1 MLRLQFLGKRAGID
15 NLSPHD
21 LRRSFVGELLD
32 AGADISSVQ
41 QLAGHSSVTTTARY
55 DRRGERAKQR
65 TAEMLHVPYTQPAA
79 AAGRRA
85 RRCGGCSP
93 AGRAA
98 GVRLLPANRL
108 LQLNPVPRSGILVTD
123 TNGLSDSPPQAAACR
138 LPSL

>member
-65 TAEMLHVPYTQPAA
+65 TAELLHVPYQPAS
-79 AAGRRA
+79 AAGGRA
-85 RRCGGCSP
+85 R
-93 AGRAA
+93 
-98 GVRLLPANRL
+98 
-108 LQLNPVPRSGILVTD
+108 
-123 TNGLSDSPPQAAACR
+123 
-138 LPSL
+138 

>member
-1 MLRLQFLGKRAGID
+1 MLRLQFLGKRAGIE

-65 TAEMLHVPYTQPAA
+65 TAELLHVPVYQPAA

-85 RRCGGCSP
+85 RRPGGFSP
-93 AGRAA
+93 AGRAIEAA
-98 GVRLLPANRL
+98 GRR
-108 LQLNPVPRSGILVTD
+108 RSACCRRIWLTAAR
-123 TNGLSDSPPQAAACR
+123 PPLFGAPGDR
-138 LPSL
+138 VYW

>member
-32 AGADISSVQ
+32 AGADISAVQ

-65 TAEMLHVPYTQPAA
+65 TAELLHVPYTTPLPADA
-79 AAGRRA
+79 PRRS
-85 RRCGGCSP
+85 GGCSP
-93 AGRAA
+93 AGRAIGAA
-98 GVRLLPANRL
+98 GSRRSACCRRTWLTAARPPLFGVAW
-108 LQLNPVPRSGILVTD
+108 RSGILVTG
-123 TNGLSDSPPQAAACR
+123 TTA
-138 LPSL
+138 